1 MDSVQNTKRAA
12 VGVMQMAVWF
22 VAGYL
27 VTFVCLFALPV
38 SYFDGHRW
46 LRTSTWQFYQLYL
59 RDEEVRPGVFFANL
73 NKSVLMSNQATQ
85 VFMSVLTGIM
95 AVWIIRLLSKMRA

>member
-1 MDSVQNTKRAA
+1 MNSVQNSKSAA
-12 VGVMQMAVWF
+12 VGLMQVAIWF

-27 VTFVCLFALPV
+27 VTFVCMFALPV

-46 LRTSTWQFYQLYL
+46 LRTPTWQFYQLYL
-59 RDEEVRPGVFFANL
+59 RDEEVRSGVFFANL

-85 VFMSVLTGIM
+85 VFMSVRTGIM
-95 AVWIIRLLSKMRA
+95 AVWIIRLLSKKRA